1 MGDAGAAATT
11 EAFLASLETGADA
24 PTEVAVTG
32 SEEPKR
38 KRKRWGDKV
47 EEPGAQVAPSP
58 GGATPDVLTATQ
70 AAAAEALKKM
80 NEALKGGGGAG
91 SSQCMLDIEIND
103 CPNKAALTKKSTQQ
117 EIMEATNVSILL
129 RGTYKPPGSTSEERA
144 IHLHLE
150 AATEEELGKA
160 EQMVRSIMGPM
171 PEPGAA
177 AASAPP
183 AAAGSGMGLAAL
195 DGTAAPPMSRV
206 ATAVEEA
213 SREVIEVGLDPA
225 AGYQVRGKL
234 LGPKGAYL
242 KHIQDQTGIRIQLAG
257 KGSGN
262 MTSEGV
268 ELDAPLQLVLT
279 GTHREGMEVARGLAE
294 HLIKAV
300 TEDYNRRTRPP
311 PAPSAATP
319 PPYGAPPPGYG
330 GGPPPGYGGG
340 PPPYGYGGPPPAYGG
355 GPPPYGYAGPPPGYG
370 GQGYGH
376 GHGHGHGH
384 GYGAP
389 PGYGDGYGPPP
400 PYAYGGPP
408 PYGGAPPGYGAPAHP
423 GQPPSLQPPPALVPP
438 PPPGATNGAPPPPPD
453 MGAPPPPPPDMEAPP
468 PPPS

>member
-150 AATEEELGKA
+150 ARTASTNLGPNPA
-160 EQMVRSIMGPM
+160 PTHFALPLPPLTITSTLTPTLARRPRRRSW
-171 PEPGAA
+171 ARR
-177 AASAPP
+177 SRW
-183 AAAGSGMGLAAL
+183 SAAL
-195 DGTAAPPMSRV
+195 WVPC
-206 ATAVEEA
+206 
-213 SREVIEVGLDPA
+213 
-225 AGYQVRGKL
+225 
-234 LGPKGAYL
+234 
-242 KHIQDQTGIRIQLAG
+242 
-257 KGSGN
+257 
-262 MTSEGV
+262 
-268 ELDAPLQLVLT
+268 
-279 GTHREGMEVARGLAE
+279 
-294 HLIKAV
+294 
-300 TEDYNRRTRPP
+300 
-311 PAPSAATP
+311 PSP
-319 PPYGAPPPGYG
+319 
-330 GGPPPGYGGG
+330 
-340 PPPYGYGGPPPAYGG
+340 
-355 GPPPYGYAGPPPGYG
+355 
-370 GQGYGH
+370 
-376 GHGHGHGH
+376 
-384 GYGAP
+384 
-389 PGYGDGYGPPP
+389 
-400 PYAYGGPP
+400 
-408 PYGGAPPGYGAPAHP
+408 
-423 GQPPSLQPPPALVPP
+423 VPP
-438 PPPGATNGAPPPPPD
+438 PPPRPPQQPEAAWAWRLSTAPQRRRCRGSPPRGRGGVARGDRGGA
-453 MGAPPPPPPDMEAPP
+453 
-468 PPPS
+468 